1 MKGDLALK
9 VGVARYDRC
18 EALFDGSVRMDGV
31 EATFESE
38 RIVTEIFKR
47 MIVEQDFDVAELGW
61 TYYLR
66 MLDFDEP
73 PFIAIP
79 VFPNRAFRHS
89 AIYVNTS
96 SGIETPQ
103 DLAGKTIGEFAT
115 YGHDAGFWPKGI
127 LADDFGVKPEQSRWI
142 VGGLDFPMPPVD
154 FIPFLHPDDVDVT
167 VAPDGVDLGVMLET
181 GEIDALISAD
191 VPRSM
196 LDRSPNV
203 RQLFP
208 DYKRVEQDYY
218 RRTGIFPIM
227 HTVVMRRDFVAAH
240 PNIPRVVYKAF
251 CDAKDQMME
260 RYRFGRIF
268 NHGNIMVPWFSELF
282 DEDREFFAGDW
293 WPYGIESNRAAVET
307 LLRYHYEQGLSKH
320 RLTFEEVFV
329 PDLLDT

>member
-1 MKGDLALK
+1 MSGLAVK

-18 EALFDGSVRMDGV
+18 EALFDGSVRIAGV
-31 EATFESE
+31 DATFEGA

-47 MIVEQDFDVAELGW
+47 MIVNQEFDVAELGW

-66 MLDFDEP
+66 TLDLDEP

-89 AIYVNTS
+89 AVYVNAS
-96 SGIETPQ
+96 SGIEAPQ

-127 LADDFGVKPEQSRWI
+127 LADDFGLRPEQSRWI

-154 FIPFLHPDDVDVT
+154 FIPFIRPPGVDVT
-167 VAPDGVDLGVMLET
+167 RAPDGTDLGVLLEK
-181 GEIDALISAD
+181 GEIDALVSAD
-191 VPRSM
+191 VPQSM
-196 LDRSPNV
+196 LNRSPNV

-227 HTVVMRRDFVAAH
+227 HTVVMRRDLVAAQ
-240 PNIPRVVYKAF
+240 PGLPRVVYKGF
-251 CDAKDQMME
+251 CDAKDQIMQK
-260 RYRFGRIF
+260 YRFGRIF
-268 NHGNIMVPWFSELF
+268 NHGNIMIPW
-282 DEDREFFAGDW
+282 
-293 WPYGIESNRAAVET
+293 
-307 LLRYHYEQGLSKH
+307 
-320 RLTFEEVFV
+320 LTSARSGGRTGSTRTEPLWTRCCATTTSRVS
-329 PDLLDT
+329 PSGG